1 MRMVWCADGPRCT
14 AGPDLTR
21 GPCPAWSLGVH
32 GAAFPRVPLILV
44 REGCNLRGRRAT
56 IGTRPIRHDAAIRPM
71 SRKSARS
78 RRKSQPT
85 HSATQ
90 QELPLLDLRAS
101 ELQPASAPD
110 TSHPAD
116 ASPRSTRTIEFLLRA
131 LPIGW
136 RDKARDLLVLVRMDR
151 PIGALLLLWPTWWAL
166 WLAADGFPPWKYLA
180 VFTVGVFVMRAAGCA
195 MNDFADRKLDP
206 QVQRTA
212 GRPIAA
218 GRVKPQEAVMVF
230 VGLCLF
236 GFALVLAFT
245 NPLTIYLSFAGAAL
259 AALYPFSKRYT
270 HLPQVVL
277 GAAFGWGI
285 PMAFA
290 AITNGLPPVCWLLF
304 FGNVLFSTIYDTEYA
319 MVDREDDLRAGAK
332 STAILFGEADL
343 PILGILMATLLFT
356 LLLVGQRAQ
365 LEWPFLAGL
374 GVALLLFA
382 WQLWNMRWRQRDA
395 CFAAF
400 RNNNW
405 VGGVVWL
412 GMVVALAMK

>member
-1 MRMVWCADGPRCT
+1 
-14 AGPDLTR
+14 
-21 GPCPAWSLGVH
+21 
-32 GAAFPRVPLILV
+32 
-44 REGCNLRGRRAT
+44 
-56 IGTRPIRHDAAIRPM
+56 M
-71 SRKSARS
+71 SRKRSAKRKQHHSASLEQPDLPLFDARS
-78 RRKSQPT
+78 VDMQAP
-85 HSATQ
+85 
-90 QELPLLDLRAS
+90 P
-101 ELQPASAPD
+101 APD
-110 TSHPAD
+110 TSRPAD
-116 ASPRSTRTIEFLLRA
+116 ASPRSTHTIELLLRV
-131 LPIGW
+131 LPMGW
-136 RDKARDLLVLVRMDR
+136 RDKTRDLLVLVRMDR

-166 WLAADGFPPWKYLA
+166 WLAADGFPPWKYLV

-206 QVQRTA
+206 QVARTA
-212 GRPIAA
+212 GRPLAA
-218 GRVKPQEAVMVF
+218 GRVKPREAVLVF
-230 VGLCLF
+230 VGLCLL

-245 NPLTIYLSFAGAAL
+245 NRLTIYLSFAGAAL

-270 HLPQVVL
+270 QLPQVVL

-304 FGNVLFSTIYDTEYA
+304 LGNVLFSTIYDTEYA
-319 MVDREDDLRAGAK
+319 MVDRDDDIRAGAK
-332 STAILFGEADL
+332 STAILFGDADL

-365 LEWPFLAGL
+365 LEWPFLVGL
-374 GVALLLFA
+374 GMALLLFA

-412 GMVVALAMK
+412 GIVVALAMK

>member
-1 MRMVWCADGPRCT
+1 MPRKKNLHGKQGP
-14 AGPDLTR
+14 A
-21 GPCPAWSLGVH
+21 S
-32 GAAFPRVPLILV
+32 
-44 REGCNLRGRRAT
+44 
-56 IGTRPIRHDAAIRPM
+56 RPIE
-71 SRKSARS
+71 
-78 RRKSQPT
+78 QP
-85 HSATQ
+85 
-90 QELPLLDLRAS
+90 ELPLFDARGVDVQA
-101 ELQPASAPD
+101 PPTPD
-110 TSHPAD
+110 TSRPAD

-136 RDKARDLLVLVRMDR
+136 RDKTRDLLVLVRMDR

-166 WLAADGFPPWKYLA
+166 WLAADGFPPWKYLV

-206 QVQRTA
+206 LVARTA

-218 GRVKPQEAVMVF
+218 GRVKPREAVLVF
-230 VGLCLF
+230 VGLSLL
-236 GFALVLAFT
+236 GFVLVLAFT
-245 NPLTIYLSFAGAAL
+245 NRLTIYLSFAGAAL

-270 HLPQVVL
+270 QLPQVVL

-290 AITNGLPPVCWLLF
+290 AITNGLPPVAWLLF
-304 FGNVLFSTIYDTEYA
+304 LANVLFSTIYDTEYA
-319 MVDREDDLRAGAK
+319 MVDRDDDLRAGAK

-343 PILGILMATLLFT
+343 PILGILMATMLFT
-356 LLLVGQRAQ
+356 LLLTGQRAQ

-405 VGGVVWL
+405 VGGVIWL
-412 GMVVALAMK
+412 GMVVALAMR

>member
-1 MRMVWCADGPRCT
+1 MPRKKST
-14 AGPDLTR
+14 KR
-21 GPCPAWSLGVH
+21 KHS
-32 GAAFPRVPLILV
+32 
-44 REGCNLRGRRAT
+44 
-56 IGTRPIRHDAAIRPM
+56 HDATPLE
-71 SRKSARS
+71 
-78 RRKSQPT
+78 QP
-85 HSATQ
+85 
-90 QELPLLDLRAS
+90 ELPLFDARGVDV
-101 ELQPASAPD
+101 PAPPVAD
-110 TSHPAD
+110 TSRPAD

-131 LPIGW
+131 LPASW

-166 WLAADGFPPWKYLA
+166 WLAADGFPPWKYLI

-206 QVQRTA
+206 LVQRTA
-212 GRPIAA
+212 GRPLAA
-218 GRVKPQEAVMVF
+218 GRVKPWEAVLTF
-230 VGLCLF
+230 VVLALL
-236 GFALVLAFT
+236 GFVLVLAFT
-245 NPLTIYLSFAGAAL
+245 NRLTIYLSFAGAAL

-270 HLPQVVL
+270 QLPQVVL

-290 AITNGLPPVCWLLF
+290 AITNALPPVAWLLF
-304 FGNVLFSTIYDTEYA
+304 LGNVLFSTIYDTEYA
-319 MVDREDDLRAGAK
+319 MVDRDDDVRAGAK
-332 STAILFGEADL
+332 STAILFGDADL

-374 GVALLLFA
+374 GAALLLFA
-382 WQLWNMRWRQRDA
+382 WQLWNMRWRQREA

-405 VGGVVWL
+405 VGGAVWL
-412 GMVVALAMK
+412 GIVVALAIR

>member
-1 MRMVWCADGPRCT
+1 MPRK
-14 AGPDLTR
+14 
-21 GPCPAWSLGVH
+21 
-32 GAAFPRVPLILV
+32 
-44 REGCNLRGRRAT
+44 N
-56 IGTRPIRHDAAIRPM
+56 DA
-71 SRKSARS
+71 SRKKSRAARPLE
-78 RRKSQPT
+78 QP
-85 HSATQ
+85 
-90 QELPLLDLRAS
+90 ELPLFDARGVD
-101 ELQPASAPD
+101 LQPAPSPN
-110 TSHPAD
+110 TSRPAD
-116 ASPRSTRTIEFLLRA
+116 ASPRSTRTIEVLLRA
-131 LPIGW
+131 LPPGW
-136 RDKARDLLVLVRMDR
+136 RDKTRDLLVLVRMDR

-166 WLAADGFPPWKYLA
+166 WLAADGFPPWKFLI

-195 MNDFADRKLDP
+195 MNDFADRNLDP

-212 GRPIAA
+212 GRPLAA
-218 GRVKPQEAVMVF
+218 GRVKPREAVLTF
-230 VGLCLF
+230 VVLALI

-245 NPLTIYLSFAGAAL
+245 NRLTIYLSFAGAAL

-270 HLPQVVL
+270 QLPQVVL

-304 FGNVLFSTIYDTEYA
+304 LGNVLFSTIYDTEYA
-319 MVDREDDLRAGAK
+319 MVDRDDDLRAGAK
-332 STAILFGEADL
+332 STAILFGDADL

-374 GVALLLFA
+374 GIALLLFA

-400 RNNNW
+400 RNNNL
-405 VGGVVWL
+405 VGGIVWL
-412 GMVVALAMK
+412 GMVVALAMR

>member
-1 MRMVWCADGPRCT
+1 MPRK
-14 AGPDLTR
+14 R
-21 GPCPAWSLGVH
+21 SQNQ
-32 GAAFPRVPLILV
+32 RQ
-44 REGCNLRGRRAT
+44 
-56 IGTRPIRHDAAIRPM
+56 
-71 SRKSARS
+71 ARS
-78 RRKSQPT
+78 ASL
-85 HSATQ
+85 ATQ
-90 QELPLLDLRAS
+90 QELPLHGARAP
-101 ELQPASAPD
+101 ELPPDPQPD
-110 TSHPAD
+110 TSRPAD

-131 LPIGW
+131 LPIRW
-136 RDKARDLLVLVRMDR
+136 RDNARDLLVLVRMDR

-166 WLAADGFPPWKYLA
+166 WLAADGFPPWKYLV

-206 QVQRTA
+206 KVQRTA

-218 GRVKPQEAVMVF
+218 GRVKPREAVMVF

-304 FGNVLFSTIYDTEYA
+304 LGNVLFSTIYDTEYA
-319 MVDREDDLRAGAK
+319 MVDRDEDIRAGAK
-332 STAILFGEADL
+332 STAILFGDADL
-343 PILGILMATLLFT
+343 PILAILMATLLFT

-365 LEWPFLAGL
+365 LEWPFPVGL
-374 GVALLLFA
+374 GVALVLFV
-382 WQLWNMRWRQRDA
+382 WQLWIMRGRERDA

-405 VGGVVWL
+405 VGGAVWVGL
-412 GMVVALAMK
+412 VVALAIQ